1 MAKKL
6 IKLIWFLSEELERN
20 PLTRDRL
27 KVVFM
32 EEYNVSLAE
41 VLIPSADISEQ
52 ISLAGKE
59 ASGTGCMKLMMN
71 GAITV
76 GTLDGANVEIL
87 AATGRDNIYIFGLN
101 TPEVEELWRNGYIS
115 RDFYHRSPKLK
126 AVVDRFNHPIG
137 GQDFSHIADY
147 LINGGYGV
155 ADPFMCLAD
164 FDSYSFAYGKAMR
177 DYADREA
184 WSRMSLINTATS
196 GVFASDNS
204 INKYASE
211 IWHASPIYKIKN

>member
-1 MAKKL
+1 M
-6 IKLIWFLSEELERN
+6 
-20 PLTRDRL
+20 L
-27 KVVFM
+27 K
-32 EEYNVSLAE
+32 
-41 VLIPSADISEQ
+41 
-52 ISLAGKE
+52 G
-59 ASGTGCMKLMMN
+59 
-71 GAITV
+71 
-76 GTLDGANVEIL
+76 
-87 AATGRDNIYIFGLN
+87 
-101 TPEVEELWRNGYIS
+101 
-115 RDFYHRSPKLK
+115 
-126 AVVDRFNHPIG
+126 VVDRLYRPIG